1 MVVYDGLLLELLDK
15 FEIKK
20 GDKSNKEKS
29 ELYEAMTAVFNS
41 RIGDGHFTST
51 QVKKRLRNM
60 KEKPL
65 RKKYK
70 QEKSIEKQENQTLV
84 PSSSVSS
91 QVPENLPKYIVQEQ
105 GQNIVEDLPF
115 DIAVPILD
123 PANFEIVTLDPSQ
136 FQSL

>member
-29 ELYEAMTAVFNS
+29 ELYEAMTAQFNS

-91 QVPENLPKYIVQEQ
+91 QVPENLPKYIVQE
-105 GQNIVEDLPF
+105 
-115 DIAVPILD
+115 
-123 PANFEIVTLDPSQ
+123 
-136 FQSL
+136 